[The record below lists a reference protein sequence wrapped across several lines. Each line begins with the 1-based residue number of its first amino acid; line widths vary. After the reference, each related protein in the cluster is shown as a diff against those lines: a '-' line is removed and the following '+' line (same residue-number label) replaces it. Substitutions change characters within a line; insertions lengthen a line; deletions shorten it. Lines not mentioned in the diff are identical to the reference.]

1 MTMDEE
7 NTTINLKA
15 ENLSLKKTI
24 ERLRQQE
31 AAQQELLAFVSH
43 EIKTP
48 IGAIS
53 AMAELLKS
61 TNLDETQTHYV
72 NTLFFAA
79 DNLTLATQDMLDF
92 ASLDAG
98 HLNFKPQ
105 DIQLGKFLSTLAL
118 SIAPQAEAKGL
129 SFSAQ
134 MASNVPQIITVDANR
149 LSQVINNLANNALK
163 YTNQGSISLK
173 VWSKA
178 LETGEDE
185 IYVQVND
192 TGIGISQEEQEKIFK
207 PFVQASNAIDKSIM
221 GSGLGLWIARK
232 IVAGL
237 NGNLTCT
244 SKENEG
250 SSFTLSF
257 VCKQQG
263 AVLEKPISANEV
275 SQEEAPKE
283 SAPQNTILEQ
293 TTLQDKAVNSPVEKQ
308 QATRQIIEPTK
319 KEEFQNQLVTNDQPP
334 NQFPLLEGR
343 ILVVEDNHLN
353 QMLVEVYLEKFGLTV
368 KCVDNGLSAIGIVD
382 DEEFDLILMDMMMP
396 ILDGPETS
404 IELHRSWE
412 EKNQKK
418 VPIIAFSA
426 ITNLENKTSYLEA
439 GMDGFV
445 AKPINS
451 EVFYNVLKQHLPL
464 KKAPARLTQKAATA

>member
-1 MTMDEE
+1 MTMDVE
-7 NTTINLKA
+7 NTQSNLKA
-15 ENLSLKKTI
+15 ENQSLKKMI
-24 ERLRQQE
+24 EKLRQQE

-61 TNLDETQTHYV
+61 TSLDETQTHYV

-79 DNLTLATQDMLDF
+79 DNLTLATQDMLNF

-105 DIQLGKFLSTLAL
+105 TVEFGKFLSTLAL

-129 SFSAQ
+129 SFTAQ
-134 MASNVPQIITVDANR
+134 MASNVPQTITVDPNR

-163 YTNQGSISLK
+163 YTHQGSISLN
-173 VWSKA
+173 VWSNP
-178 LETGEDE
+178 LDTGEDE

-244 SKENEG
+244 SQENEG

-257 VCKQQG
+257 KCKQQG
-263 AVLEKPISANEV
+263 AIVQKPTLPNKTVEDTTSE
-275 SQEEAPKE
+275 
-283 SAPQNTILEQ
+283 NTV
-293 TTLQDKAVNSPVEKQ
+293 LQDQEIKVPDQEQ
-308 QATRQIIEPTK
+308 QIIHQTREPIN
-319 KEEFQNQLVTNDQPP
+319 KEEPQNQLVTNDQ
-334 NQFPLLEGR
+334 QGQKFPLLEGR
-343 ILVVEDNHLN
+343 VLVVEDNHLN
-353 QMLVEVYLEKFGLTV
+353 QMLVEVYLEKFGLSFQ
-368 KCVDNGLSAIGIVD
+368 CVDNGLSAISII
-382 DEEFDLILMDMMMP
+382 EKEAFDLILMDMMMP

-404 IELHRSWE
+404 IEMHRTWE
-412 EKNQKK
+412 ERNEKK
-418 VPIIAFSA
+418 IPIIAFSA

-445 AKPINS
+445 AKPIDS
-451 EVFYNVLKQHLPL
+451 EIFYNVLNQHLPQRE
-464 KKAPARLTQKAATA
+464 KHSTVVRQAATA